1 MPFLELS
8 LTARLE
14 QQPRVEEALEDLG
27 ALSITLRDADA
38 ETPDEQ
44 AIFEPGVGELPL
56 WPTITLNALFDEH
69 TDRRGLA
76 EALGELLPWL
86 EPDQL
91 DFHDVEDQDWERAWM
106 DQYQPMA
113 FGRRLWIY
121 PWNIEPPADDE
132 RVGRSSAS
140 CARGTSASMR
150 VVVRLDPG
158 LAFGSGTHPTTAL
171 CLQWMDGLELAGK
184 SVIDYGCGSGILAIA
199 ALKLGAA
206 NAVGVDNDPQA
217 LLASRDNAERNGVT
231 ERLALFLPEDFDT
244 LPADVHGC
252 TSAAGAGDGRHAG
265 GRAMQG
271 AIAGC
276 AGAADVFVANILAGP
291 LGELAPTFA
300 AAAKPGAP
308 FAISGILDGQQDE
321 LLARYAEW
329 FDALHVDRLDGWVR
343 ISGRRRG

>member
-69 TDRRGLA
+69 ADRRGLA
-76 EALGELLPWL
+76 AALGELLPWL

-91 DFHDVEDQDWERAWM
+91 DFRVVEDQDWERVWM

-132 RVGRSSAS
+132 RV
-140 CARGTSASMR
+140 
-150 VVVRLDPG
+150 VVRLDPG

-171 CLQWMDGLELAGK
+171 CLQWLDGLELAGK

-206 NAVGVDNDPQA
+206 SAVGVDNDPQA
-217 LLASRDNAERNGVT
+217 LIASRDNAERNGVA
-231 ERLALFLPEDFDT
+231 ERLALFLPEDHDSE
-244 LPADVHGC
+244 P
-252 TSAAGAGDGRHAG
+252 
-265 GRAMQG
+265 
-271 AIAGC
+271 
-276 AGAADVFVANILAGP
+276 ADVFVANILAGP

-321 LLARYAEW
+321 LLQRYAKW
-329 FDALHVDRLDGWVR
+329 FDALCVDMQDGWVR

>member
-8 LTARLE
+8 LSIRVE
-14 QQPRVEEALEDLG
+14 QQPHAEESLDDLG
-27 ALSITLRDADA
+27 ALSITLQDANA

-69 TDRRGLA
+69 TDRRGLT

-91 DFHDVEDQDWERAWM
+91 TFREVADQDWERAWM
-106 DQYQPMA
+106 DQFKPMP

-132 RVGRSSAS
+132 L
-140 CARGTSASMR
+140 

-171 CLQWMDGLELAGK
+171 CLEWLDGLDLAGK
-184 SVIDYGCGSGILAIA
+184 TVTDYGCGSGILAIA

-206 NAVGVDNDPQA
+206 SAIGVDNDPQA
-217 LLASRDNAERNGVT
+217 LIASIDNAERNEVAD
-231 ERLALFLPEDFDT
+231 RLAVFLPEDFNMQAA
-244 LPADVHGC
+244 PAH
-252 TSAAGAGDGRHAG
+252 SA
-265 GRAMQG
+265 RA
-271 AIAGC
+271 ALAHPC
-276 AGAADVFVANILAGP
+276 APEADVFIANILAGP
-291 LGELAPTFA
+291 LGALAPTFA

-308 FAISGILDGQQDE
+308 FAISGILQGQQGE
-321 LLARYAEW
+321 LLQRYAEW
-329 FDALHVDRLDGWVR
+329 FDELRVDTREDWVR
-343 ISGRRRG
+343 ISGRRRA

>member
-8 LTARLE
+8 LVVRTE
-14 QQPRVEEALEDLG
+14 QQPRAEEALEDLG
-27 ALSITLRDADA
+27 ALAVTLRDANA

-56 WPTITLNALFDEH
+56 WPTITLDALFDEH
-69 TDRRGLA
+69 ADRRGLA

-91 DFHDVEDQDWERAWM
+91 NFAEVADQDWERAWM
-106 DQYQPMA
+106 DQFKPMP
-113 FGRRLWIY
+113 FGKRLWIY
-121 PWNIEPPADDE
+121 PWNIEPPADE
-132 RVGRSSAS
+132 QS
-140 CARGTSASMR
+140 

-171 CLQWMDGLELAGK
+171 CLEWLDSLALHGK
-184 SVIDYGCGSGILAIA
+184 TITDYGCGSGILAIA

-206 NAVGVDNDPQA
+206 SAVGIDNDPQA
-217 LLASRDNAERNGVT
+217 LIASADNAGRNGVAEALT
-231 ERLALFLPEDFDT
+231 LFLPQDADGEA
-244 LPADVHGC
+244 ADVHGC
-252 TSAAGAGDGRHAG
+252 TSAAG
-265 GRAMQG
+265 
-271 AIAGC
+271 AGC

-300 AAAKPGAP
+300 AAARPGAP
-308 FAISGILDGQQDE
+308 FAISGILAGQQDE
-321 LLARYAEW
+321 LLQRYDEW
-329 FDALHVDRLDGWVR
+329 FDELRVDTREDWVR